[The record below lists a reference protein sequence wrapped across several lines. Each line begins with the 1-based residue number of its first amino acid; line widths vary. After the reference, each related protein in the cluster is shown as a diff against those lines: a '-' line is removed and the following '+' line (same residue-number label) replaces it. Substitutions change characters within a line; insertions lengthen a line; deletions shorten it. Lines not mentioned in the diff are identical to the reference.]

1 MTVAYHRVLMNLI
14 AMTSKFRAA
23 FIADLF
29 DLTPGLRN
37 GLEVYGITNDFD
49 HLGRQNR
56 SSTLHDHRAADDSTN
71 TDLRG
76 DFINIMAEHGISSLN
91 AMKVYGNSNK
101 FPP

>member
-1 MTVAYHRVLMNLI
+1 MNLI

-49 HLGRQNR
+49 PQSRQNR

-71 TDLRG
+71 NELRG
-76 DFINIMAEHGISSLN
+76 DFFSKMAEHGTSSLN
-91 AMKVYGNSNK
+91 VMKVYGNSNK
-101 FPP
+101 LPP